1 MSQREVKK
9 WKSLNFPCRV
19 CKPTYKAYALL
30 THVESMYPFATSWKQ
45 KNLSFSDVFRSPKL
59 KHRLNIIA
67 FYIKFDKGL
76 VILFLL
82 IFPFTLLL
90 YFNPDN
96 TGLFEVSFLLTLYQ
110 YDFIQ
115 LLNNLFKVGWKRKN
129 VDIICYMLTWLVNLQ
144 QELSKKWLQ
153 RDSTTT

>member
-1 MSQREVKK
+1 MS
-9 WKSLNFPCRV
+9 
-19 CKPTYKAYALL
+19 

-45 KNLSFSDVFRSPKL
+45 KNLSFSDIFRSPKL
-59 KHRLNIIA
+59 KHWLNIIA
-67 FYIKFDKGL
+67 FYRKFDKGF

-90 YFNPDN
+90 YFNPNN
-96 TGLFEVSFLLTLYQ
+96 TGLFEVSFLPFIFQELILYQ

-115 LLNNLFKVGWKRKN
+115 LLNNLFKVGWKWKN
-129 VDIICYMLTWLVNLQ
+129 VDMICYMLTWLVNLQ
-144 QELSKKWLQ
+144 QEVSKNWLQ